1 MDNVTSQEVSTNG
14 MTYADDPAISK
25 KQFLGF
31 PISIGKYQE
40 FIQSII
46 SEATSRR
53 SNYMCVANVHML
65 VEAYNN
71 PEFASVLRNAG
82 KIIPD
87 GQPIIWGLRLL
98 YGIKQDRV
106 AGMDLLPD
114 LMVACMDHQLSI
126 YIYGSTPELLGA
138 TETHLTKNYPQL
150 SIAGLYSPPFRKL
163 THEEENNIVNSI
175 NASGANI
182 VFVVLGC
189 PKQEKWMAFMKGRI
203 NSCMIG
209 VGGALPVMVGLQKR
223 APVWMQNN
231 GLEWLYRLIQEPGR
245 LFKRYAITNSVF
257 IFLLLRECFS
267 VKVLRKAIT

>member
-1 MDNVTSQEVSTNG
+1 
-14 MTYADDPAISK
+14 
-25 KQFLGF
+25 
-31 PISIGKYQE
+31 
-40 FIQSII
+40 
-46 SEATSRR
+46 
-53 SNYMCVANVHML
+53 
-65 VEAYNN
+65 
-71 PEFASVLRNAG
+71 
-82 KIIPD
+82 
-87 GQPIIWGLRLL
+87 
-98 YGIKQDRV
+98 V

-126 YIYGSTPELLGA
+126 YIYGSTPEILGA
-138 TETHLTKNYPQL
+138 TEIHLKKNYPQL

-163 THEEENNIVNSI
+163 THEEENNIVNGI

-189 PKQEKWMAFMKGRI
+189 PKQEKWMASMKGRI

-231 GLEWLYRLIQEPGR
+231 GLEWLYRLMQEPTR
-245 LFKRYAITNSVF
+245 LFRRYAVTNSVF

-267 VKVLRKAIT
+267 VKVLKKAVT